1 MKSKTKK
8 SLHQNIKYHSADFK
22 ILASKGDVLVYEK
35 AFHEPIEIKLF
46 YEGRSMIMIDSD
58 IIVAESGDITIA
70 NPYEI
75 HTNISN
81 DAYSGKYYSLI
92 IDLDF
97 FADTGI
103 SDMDL
108 RHLLLAKHNR
118 FNHHIKNNLRLNRI
132 ILRIHEE
139 VTEGKEYYRSIVANL
154 LAEMFSLLLRE
165 ELADAKPSAET
176 HENMHKGDILS
187 PALNKIFNDY
197 SETIT
202 IDDLAELCN
211 ISKYHFCRV
220 FKQHMGM
227 TVTQYIINYR
237 ISLADSL
244 LKDENQSI
252 RSIAETCGFGDVSY
266 FYQCYKRVKGTSPGK
281 SRKQD

>member
-1 MKSKTKK
+1 MKSKNAKT
-8 SLHQNIKYHSADFK
+8 LHQNIRYHSDDFK
-22 ILASKGDVLVYEK
+22 ILVSEGSGHVYEK

-46 YEGRSMIMIDSD
+46 SEGRSMIMIDSD
-58 IIVAESGDITIA
+58 IIVAECGDITIA

-75 HTNISN
+75 HTNIVN
-81 DAYSGKYYSLI
+81 EAYNGKYYSLI

-108 RHLLLAKHNR
+108 KHLLLAKHHK

-139 VTEGKEYYRSIVANL
+139 VTESKEYYRMIVANL
-154 LAEMFSLLLRE
+154 LAEMFALLLRE
-165 ELADAKPSAET
+165 ELADTKGAK
-176 HENMHKGDILS
+176 HENMHKGDIIA
-187 PALNKIFNDY
+187 PALHKIFSDY
-197 SETIT
+197 SENIT
-202 IDDLAELCN
+202 IDALAELCN

-237 ISLADSL
+237 ISLADSM

-252 RSIAETCGFGDVSY
+252 KSIAEICGFGDVSY

>member
-1 MKSKTKK
+1 MKATNKK
-8 SLHQNIKYHSADFK
+8 SLHQNIIYHSDDFK
-22 ILASKGDVLVYEK
+22 ILVSSGKGALYEK
-35 AFHEPIEIKLF
+35 AFHEAIEIKLY
-46 YEGRSMIMIDSD
+46 YEGRSMVMIDSD
-58 IIVAESGDITIA
+58 IIVAELGDITIA

-75 HTNISN
+75 HTNIVN
-81 DAYSGKYYSLI
+81 DSYKGKYYSLI

-97 FADTGI
+97 FADTGV

-108 RHLLLAKHNR
+108 RHLLLAKRHK
-118 FNHHIKNNLRLNRI
+118 FNHHIKNNSRLNRI

-139 VTEGKEYYRSIVANL
+139 VTESKEYYRMIVANL
-154 LAEMFSLLLRE
+154 LSEMFALLLRE
-165 ELADAKPSAET
+165 ELSDTDNEG
-176 HENMHKGDILS
+176 HENMHKGDIIS
-187 PALNKIFNDY
+187 PALQKIFTDY
-197 SETIT
+197 SGSIT

-237 ISLADSL
+237 ISLADSM

-252 RSIAETCGFGDVSY
+252 KSIAETCGFGDVSY

-281 SRKQD
+281 ARKQN

>member
-1 MKSKTKK
+1 MKQKNKQT
-8 SLHQNIKYHSADFK
+8 LHQNITYHSDDFK
-22 ILASKGDVLVYEK
+22 IIASSGNGHNYEK
-35 AFHEPIEIKLF
+35 AFHEAIEIKLF

-58 IIVAESGDITIA
+58 IIVAEVGDITIA
-70 NPYEI
+70 NPNEI
-75 HTNISN
+75 HTNIVN
-81 DAYSGKYYSLI
+81 DSYKGKYYSLI

-97 FADTGI
+97 FADTGV

-108 RHLLLAKHNR
+108 KHLLLAKHHK
-118 FNHHIKNNLRLNRI
+118 FNHHIKNNSRLNRI

-139 VTEGKEYYRSIVANL
+139 VTESKEYYRMIVANL
-154 LAEMFSLLLRE
+154 LAEMFALLLRE
-165 ELADAKPSAET
+165 ELADTHGEN
-176 HENMHKGDILS
+176 HENMHKGDIIS
-187 PALNKIFNDY
+187 PALQKIFNDY
-197 SETIT
+197 SQNIT

-237 ISLADSL
+237 ISLADSM

-252 RSIAETCGFGDVSY
+252 KNIAETCGFGDVSY

-281 SRKQD
+281 ARKQD

>member
-1 MKSKTKK
+1 MKSKNKHP
-8 SLHQNIKYHSADFK
+8 LHQNIVYHSDDFK
-22 ILASKGDVLVYEK
+22 ILASSGKASPYEK
-35 AFHEPIEIKLF
+35 AFHEAIEIKLF
-46 YEGRSMIMIDSD
+46 YEGRSMIMIGSD
-58 IIVAESGDITIA
+58 IIVAEAGDITIA

-75 HTNISN
+75 HTNIVN
-81 DAYSGKYYSLI
+81 DSYNGKYYSLI
-92 IDLDF
+92 VDLDF
-97 FADTGI
+97 FADTGV

-108 RHLLLAKHNR
+108 KHLLLAKHHK
-118 FNHHIKNNLRLNRI
+118 FNHHIKNNSRLNRI

-139 VTEGKEYYRSIVANL
+139 VTESKEYYRMIVANL
-154 LAEMFSLLLRE
+154 LAELFALLLRE
-165 ELADAKPSAET
+165 ELADTHGES
-176 HENMHKGDILS
+176 HENMHKGDIIS
-187 PALNKIFNDY
+187 PALQKIFNDY
-197 SETIT
+197 SQSIT

-237 ISLADSL
+237 ISLADSM

-252 RSIAETCGFGDVSY
+252 KNIAETCGFGDVSY

-281 SRKQD
+281 ARKQD